1 MTKKLKKIIIMIIVF
16 CVLMILN
23 SKASYASSDE
33 YYITVNYGANV
44 VTIYSKDSNRKFY
57 SSI

>member
-1 MTKKLKKIIIMIIVF
+1 MTKKLKRIIIMIIVF

-44 VTIYSKDSNRKFY
+44 VTIYSKDPNRKFY

>member
-1 MTKKLKKIIIMIIVF
+1 MTKKLKRIIIMIIVF

-44 VTIYSKDSNRKFY
+44 VTIYKKDSKR
-57 SSI
+57 